1 MKLENAFEV
10 PTSPTETLHVLLDAE
25 RVVPCLPGA
34 ELLEQVDE
42 RTWKAA
48 MKVKL
53 GPVGLDFAND
63 VRITEIDEEAGIV
76 KMAVNG
82 RDTRGKGAAD
92 ADVVSRLIPTDGGG
106 TRVEMSTDLRLSGQA
121 AQFGRGSIVQ
131 DVSSQMVGRF
141 AECLRAQLTASPEEA
156 RAHVE
161 AAAKPVSGIRLFFS
175 TLWSRVVRLFDRSK
189 GGS

>member
-1 MKLENAFEV
+1 MQLENAFEV
-10 PTSPTETLHVLLDAE
+10 PTPPKETLDALLDAE
-25 RVVPCLPGA
+25 RVVPCMPGA
-34 ELLEQVDE
+34 QLLEQVDE

-63 VRITEIDEEAGIV
+63 VRIIEIDEEAGIV
-76 KMAVNG
+76 KMAVKG

-92 ADVVSRLIPTDGGG
+92 ADVVSRLVAIDGGG

-121 AQFGRGSIVQ
+121 AKFGRGSIVQ
-131 DVSSQMVGRF
+131 DVSTQMVARF
-141 AECLRAQLTASPEEA
+141 ADCLRAELSGSPEQAEA
-156 RAHVE
+156 QAE
-161 AAAKPVSGIRLFFS
+161 AAAKPISSIRLFFS
-175 TLWSRVVRLFDRSK
+175 ALGSRLGRLFGRSK